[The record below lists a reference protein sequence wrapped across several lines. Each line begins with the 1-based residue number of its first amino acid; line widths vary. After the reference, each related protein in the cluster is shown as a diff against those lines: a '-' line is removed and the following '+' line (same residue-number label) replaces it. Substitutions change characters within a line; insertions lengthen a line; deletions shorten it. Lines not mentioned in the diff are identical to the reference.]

1 MAADGRASV
10 ALDGAAGPD
19 LLDRVLDAVA
29 ELWAAVPGVPQD
41 DRLLFSLAVSE
52 ILTNIAQH
60 GTPGGRASVRLEVSA
75 DALRAE
81 IRDGSPPIS
90 IDWTAI
96 SMPDADAESGRG
108 LALAVAALDELQVQA
123 ETSGNLWVLVRRVT
137 EDAGEDHAS

>member
-19 LLDRVLDAVA
+19 LLDRVLDAVT
-29 ELWAAVPGVPQD
+29 ELWASVPGVPED
-41 DRLLFSLAVSE
+41 DRMLFSLAVSE

-60 GTPGGRASVRLEVSA
+60 GKHDGRARVRLVISA

-81 IRDGSPPIS
+81 IRDDSPPVS

-108 LALAVAALDELQVQA
+108 LALAVAALDELQVRA
-123 ETSGNLWVLVRRVT
+123 EASGNLWVLVRRVT
-137 EDAGEDHAS
+137 EGAGADHAP